1 MRINDDEDLCYNLD
15 YNANL
20 VEGSKALDDI
30 EQTLNELMDAERPKR
45 QVI

>member
-1 MRINDDEDLCYNLD
+1 MDNNEDLHYDLD

-30 EQTLNELMDAERPKR
+30 EQTLNELMEMLKGQKDK
-45 QVI
+45 

>member
-1 MRINDDEDLCYNLD
+1 MDNNEDLCYDLD

-30 EQTLNELMDAERPKR
+30 EQTLNELMEMLKDQKDK
-45 QVI
+45 